1 MDLQSKDRIIFA
13 NKCLLSIRTV
23 YFTCDSY
30 NVVFWN
36 VERYERQKYHF
47 PTIDEVLRR
56 PKFDADDIEVI
67 NSYSEKDEEKDKTY
81 ELPPEE
87 PEDDE
92 STIDAGDEET
102 SSVNADA

>member
-1 MDLQSKDRIIFA
+1 M
-13 NKCLLSIRTV
+13 
-23 YFTCDSY
+23 CDSY
-30 NVVFWN
+30 NVAFWN

-81 ELPPEE
+81 ELPPEV